1 MSKTVEYKPDLVPS
15 QKKVSNSEQLA
26 TRIGENVNVSAVFA
40 QPIERDGVTVIPV
53 ARILWGVGDS
63 RIGTS
68 PQAVKEG
75 TQEVVGKGVG
85 ASISPIGYIELKD
98 GKASFKPIFGFAT
111 ILWMQFVGGV
121 LTLMIL
127 RRFDEILRH
136 RQLKGRQRISGH
148 TPGFNVVASPGTNI
162 VLTSRGR
169 RRLKRTQQG
178 RSLFTRKAKAEPHRP
193 VITKSSKPH

>member
-15 QKKVSNSEQLA
+15 QKKVSNSEPFA
-26 TRIGENVNVSAVFA
+26 NRVGENVSASAVFA

-53 ARILWGVGDS
+53 ARILWGGGDS
-63 RIGTS
+63 RIDTG
-68 PQAVKEG
+68 PQVDKEG

-98 GKASFKPIFGFAT
+98 GKASFKPIFGIAA
-111 ILWMQFVGGV
+111 ILWMQIVGGV
-121 LTLMIL
+121 LALMFL

-136 RQLKGRQRISGH
+136 RQLKGRQRIPSR
-148 TPGFNVVASPGTNI
+148 TPGFNIVASPGTNI

-169 RRLKRTQQG
+169 RGLKRTQQG
-178 RSLFTRKAKAEPHRP
+178 RSLFTSKAKAERHRP
-193 VITKSSKPH
+193 VITKK